1 MIVNDEVRKGEVFE
15 IETTDSGGIFAHLP
29 WWLILTVAVIVTELT
44 AHPSVGVTV
53 LCLKFGW
60 SDFRTA
66 LWLRRR
72 DPNRR
77 RGAVCSWFYFSSGVW
92 RVCVWSFALMFITV
106 MFGAA
111 IGVLPQAGRG
121 VPQNGNAPPPVEM
134 ITCMIVWLVSSGVAN
149 ILTVI
154 AGIKAWR
161 HRTKVWISGSIA
173 ESRQRN
179 EWPPRPVYRGRPTI
193 NLMSVLR
200 LPTGILMFIALFLIA
215 FVPFVV
221 FVVRPNGP
229 PPARIGSTAIILWLI
244 VSFVGALTIVVL
256 SSGTYLRLVAFS
268 PYECW
273 PDHELDVDRN
283 TSELRRRS
291 CKSLFIERS

>member
-1 MIVNDEVRKGEVFE
+1 MNDDVRAGEVFE
-15 IETTDSGGIFAHLP
+15 IEPADSGGMLAHLP
-29 WWLILTVAVIVTELT
+29 WWLILTVAVVVTELT

-53 LCLKFGW
+53 LCMKFGW

-72 DPNRR
+72 DPNHG

-92 RVCVWSFALMFITV
+92 RVCAWSFALMFITV

-111 IGVLPQAGRG
+111 IGILQQPGRG
-121 VPQNGNAPPPVEM
+121 APQNGNALPPIEM
-134 ITCMIVWLVSSGVAN
+134 MTCMIVWLVSAAIAT

-173 ESRQRN
+173 ESRKRN
-179 EWPPRPVYRGRPTI
+179 EWPPRPVHHGRPSI
-193 NLMSVLR
+193 NVMPVLR
-200 LPTGILMFIALFLIA
+200 LPTGVLMFFALFLIA

-221 FVVRPNGP
+221 FVAPPNGP
-229 PPARIGSTAIILWLI
+229 PPVRNGGVAIILWLI
-244 VSFVGALTIVVL
+244 VSFMAALTIVVL
-256 SSGTYLRLVAFS
+256 SSGTYQCLVAVS

-273 PDHELDVDRN
+273 PDHDVDVDH
-283 TSELRRRS
+283 TSS
-291 CKSLFIERS
+291 D

>member
-1 MIVNDEVRKGEVFE
+1 MNDDVRAGEVFE
-15 IETTDSGGIFAHLP
+15 IEPADSGGMFAHLP
-29 WWLILTVAVIVTELT
+29 WWLILAAAVVVTELT
-44 AHPSVGVTV
+44 THPSVGVTV

-60 SDFRTA
+60 NDFRTG

-72 DPNRR
+72 DPNQR
-77 RGAVCSWFYFSSGVW
+77 RGAVCSWFYFSSGFW
-92 RVCVWSFALMFITV
+92 RVCVWSFALSIV
-106 MFGAA
+106 AALVLHAIAEVQQAARGA
-111 IGVLPQAGRG
+111 P
-121 VPQNGNAPPPVEM
+121 PNGNAPPPVEVV
-134 ITCMIVWLVSSGVAN
+134 TSLIVWLVSSGIAT

-173 ESRQRN
+173 ESRRRN

-283 TSELRRRS
+283 TSD
-291 CKSLFIERS
+291 